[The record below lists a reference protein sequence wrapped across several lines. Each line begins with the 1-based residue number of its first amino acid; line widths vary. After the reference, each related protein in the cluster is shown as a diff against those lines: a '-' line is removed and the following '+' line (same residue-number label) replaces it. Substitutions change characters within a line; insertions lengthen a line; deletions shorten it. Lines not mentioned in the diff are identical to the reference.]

1 MGFSGVDPKATGRP
15 SYHPSVLLKLY
26 IYGYLNRVQSS
37 RRLEREAGRNV
48 EVMWLTGRLV
58 PDHKTIADFRKNN
71 GPAIRRVCSQF
82 VALCRQLGF
91 CPWLDLDQGR
101 PLVIVI
107 GNKPT
112 KERGKRQRRSFQMYK
127 NIIVPIDL
135 DKAENGKVMLDK
147 VKELADEGGKVTV
160 VNVVED
166 MPGLIT
172 AEIPEELIQK
182 AALTGRSSLVDM
194 VKAAGLTA
202 DVQIRSG
209 RPHRAIVN
217 LADEIGAD
225 LVLIASHDPG
235 VQDYLLGSTAAGV
248 VRHAKCSVLVAR

>member
-1 MGFSGVDPKATGRP
+1 LGFSGVDPKATGRP

-225 LVLIASHDPG
+225 LVLIASRDPG